1 MEWRVVKCDYF
12 GQLGNEIGL
21 FGLVFAFLGAHFF
34 SHLFAACIEKPKKCR
49 DSLMETWDRSTGLLM
64 FIILFGLI

>member
-1 MEWRVVKCDYF
+1 MEWHVVNWDYF

-21 FGLVFAFLGAHFF
+21 FGLVFAFLGSRFF
-34 SHLFAACIEKPKKCR
+34 IHLRPTCIEKPKKRR
-49 DSLMETWDRSTGLLM
+49 DALMETWDRSTNLLM

>member
-21 FGLVFAFLGAHFF
+21 FGLVFAFLGARFF
-34 SHLFAACIEKPKKCR
+34 IHLCATCVEKPKKR
-49 DSLMETWDRSTGLLM
+49 RELIMETWDRSSSLFM
-64 FIILFGLI
+64 FIILFDLI